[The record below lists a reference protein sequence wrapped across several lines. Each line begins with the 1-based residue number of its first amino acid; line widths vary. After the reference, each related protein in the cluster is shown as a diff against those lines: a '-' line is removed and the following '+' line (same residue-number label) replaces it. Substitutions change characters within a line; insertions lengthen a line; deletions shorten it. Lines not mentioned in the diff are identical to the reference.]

1 MLNMQSA
8 STGRRSKHMQV
19 QALITRSGQS
29 THLVSLKLARDVG
42 VVTVVA
48 RVGVVVVVVVVVV
61 VRRCRRQSFVV
72 GTLKQ
77 RPIKTLIYTIM

>member
-1 MLNMQSA
+1 MVLNMQSA
-8 STGRRSKHMQV
+8 SRGRHSKHMQV

-61 VRRCRRQSFVV
+61 VRATMVAAAPVPAADRHQCVR
-72 GTLKQ
+72 
-77 RPIKTLIYTIM
+77 

>member
-1 MLNMQSA
+1 MFNMQSA
-8 STGRRSKHMQV
+8 SRGRRSKHMQV

-48 RVGVVVVVVVVVV
+48 RVGVVVVVVVVL
-61 VRRCRRQSFVV
+61 S
-72 GTLKQ
+72 
-77 RPIKTLIYTIM
+77 LIHI

>member
-1 MLNMQSA
+1 MFNMQSA
-8 STGRRSKHMQV
+8 SRGRRSKHMQV

-61 VRRCRRQSFVV
+61 VRATMVAAAPVPAADRHQCVR
-72 GTLKQ
+72 
-77 RPIKTLIYTIM
+77 

>member
-8 STGRRSKHMQV
+8 SRGRHSKHMQV

-61 VRRCRRQSFVV
+61 VRATMVAGAPVPAADRHQCVR
-72 GTLKQ
+72 
-77 RPIKTLIYTIM
+77 

>member
-8 STGRRSKHMQV
+8 SRGRHSKHMQV

-48 RVGVVVVVVVVVV
+48 RVGVVVVVVVVVDVV
-61 VRRCRRQSFVV
+61 VRATMVAAAPVPAADRHQCVR
-72 GTLKQ
+72 
-77 RPIKTLIYTIM
+77 

>member
-8 STGRRSKHMQV
+8 SRGRHSKHMQV

-48 RVGVVVVVVVVVV
+48 RVGVVVVVVVVVRATMV
-61 VRRCRRQSFVV
+61 AAAPVPAADRHQCVR
-72 GTLKQ
+72 
-77 RPIKTLIYTIM
+77 

>member
-1 MLNMQSA
+1 MVLNMQSA
-8 STGRRSKHMQV
+8 SRGRHSKHMQV

-29 THLVSLKLARDVG
+29 THLASLKLARDVG

-61 VRRCRRQSFVV
+61 VRATMVAAAPVPAADRHQCVR
-72 GTLKQ
+72 
-77 RPIKTLIYTIM
+77 

>member
-8 STGRRSKHMQV
+8 SRGRRSKHMQV

-48 RVGVVVVVVVVVV
+48 RVGVVVVVVVVVRATMV
-61 VRRCRRQSFVV
+61 AAAPVPAADRHQCVR
-72 GTLKQ
+72 
-77 RPIKTLIYTIM
+77 

>member
-1 MLNMQSA
+1 
-8 STGRRSKHMQV
+8 MQV

-48 RVGVVVVVVVVVV
+48 RVGVVVVVVVVVDVV
-61 VRRCRRQSFVV
+61 VRATMVAAAPVPAADRHQCVR
-72 GTLKQ
+72 
-77 RPIKTLIYTIM
+77 

>member
-1 MLNMQSA
+1 
-8 STGRRSKHMQV
+8 MQV

-61 VRRCRRQSFVV
+61 VRATMVAAAPVPAADRHQCVR
-72 GTLKQ
+72 
-77 RPIKTLIYTIM
+77 

>member
-1 MLNMQSA
+1 MVFNMQSA
-8 STGRRSKHMQV
+8 SRGRRSKHMQV

-61 VRRCRRQSFVV
+61 VRATMVAAAPVPAADRHQCVR
-72 GTLKQ
+72 
-77 RPIKTLIYTIM
+77 

>member
-1 MLNMQSA
+1 MQSA
-8 STGRRSKHMQV
+8 SRGRRSKHMQV

-48 RVGVVVVVVVVVV
+48 RVGVVVVVVVVVIVVVV
-61 VRRCRRQSFVV
+61 VRATMVAAAPVPAADRHQCVR
-72 GTLKQ
+72 
-77 RPIKTLIYTIM
+77 

>member
-29 THLVSLKLARDVG
+29 THLASLKLARDVD
-42 VVTVVA
+42 VVTVVV
-48 RVGVVVVVVVVVV
+48 RVGVGVGVVVGLV
-61 VRRCRRQSFVV
+61 VRATMVAAAPVPAADRHQCVR
-72 GTLKQ
+72 
-77 RPIKTLIYTIM
+77 

>member
-1 MLNMQSA
+1 MFNMQSA
-8 STGRRSKHMQV
+8 SRGRRSKHMQV

-48 RVGVVVVVVVVVV
+48 RVGVVVVVVVVVRATMV
-61 VRRCRRQSFVV
+61 AAAPVPAADRHQCVR
-72 GTLKQ
+72 
-77 RPIKTLIYTIM
+77 

>member
-1 MLNMQSA
+1 MVFNMQSA
-8 STGRRSKHMQV
+8 SRGRRSKHMQV

-48 RVGVVVVVVVVVV
+48 RVGVVVVVVVVVRATMV
-61 VRRCRRQSFVV
+61 AAAPVPAADRHQCVR
-72 GTLKQ
+72 
-77 RPIKTLIYTIM
+77 

>member
-8 STGRRSKHMQV
+8 SRGRHSKHMQV

-61 VRRCRRQSFVV
+61 VRATMVAAAPVPAADRHQCVR
-72 GTLKQ
+72 
-77 RPIKTLIYTIM
+77 

>member
-1 MLNMQSA
+1 MQSA

-48 RVGVVVVVVVVVV
+48 RVGVVVVVVVVVRATMV
-61 VRRCRRQSFVV
+61 AAAPVPAADRHQCVR
-72 GTLKQ
+72 
-77 RPIKTLIYTIM
+77 

>member
-1 MLNMQSA
+1 MQSA
-8 STGRRSKHMQV
+8 SRGRRSKHMQV

-48 RVGVVVVVVVVVV
+48 RVGVVVVVVVVVRATMV
-61 VRRCRRQSFVV
+61 AAAPVPAADRHQCVR
-72 GTLKQ
+72 
-77 RPIKTLIYTIM
+77 